1 MPNAERKKMIATRD
15 RIAERDDAPIW
26 DQEDDIWELL
36 LRPDSAPE
44 YLAEHLK
51 SLETVRPELRHDG
64 LRRAGLLEP
73 VSDADM
79 AKFIRRMVKTKP
91 RSTTELERAAAK
103 KWAEFNY
110 RHDVFRALIFQHSD
124 GKPINGISMRVPK
137 KAPSEMTLKELLGE
151 IFTPK
156 MEAANEAK

>member
-1 MPNAERKKMIATRD
+1 MIAQRD
-15 RIAERDDAPIW
+15 RNSEREDAPIW
-26 DQEDDIWELL
+26 DQEKDVWDLL
-36 LRPDSAPE
+36 LTPNAAPE
-44 YLAEHLK
+44 YLTEHLK
-51 SLETVRPELRHDG
+51 SLETVRPELRHEG

-79 AKFIRRMVKTKP
+79 AKLIRRMVKTKP

-103 KWAEFNY
+103 KWATFDY
-110 RHDVFRALIFQHSD
+110 RHDAFRALIFQHSD

-137 KAPSEMTLKELLGE
+137 KAPEEMTLKELLGE